1 MQHLGDEGHKVYW
14 DVVSNSE
21 SSHLRCPKP
30 VEFPTVD
37 KLVVIVIF
45 VGIFIEWILFEVH
58 HKQCDSKRKDINLRT
73 ILDGKTLVYFRCD
86 VGIWA
91 YSLLRNSRVRQ
102 SRQLKWETEVYEAQ
116 INILVDQSIFELYI
130 AVCNASWMYVVQ
142 YVEELNQVETTK
154 RLVELVLGISYVAE

>member
-1 MQHLGDEGHKVYW
+1 MQHLGDEGRKVYW
-14 DVVSNSE
+14 DAVSNSE
-21 SSHLRCPKP
+21 SFHLRCPEL
-30 VEFPTVD
+30 VDFPIVD

-45 VGIFIEWILFEVH
+45 VGILIEWILSEVH
-58 HKQCDSKRKDINLRT
+58 DKQCDSKRKDINLRT

-102 SRQLKWETEVYEAQ
+102 SRQIKWETEVYEAQ

-130 AVCNASWMYVVQ
+130 AVCNASWMNVVQ

-154 RLVELVLGISYVAE
+154 RLVELVLGISYVVE